1 MDRMASI
8 ELALKN
14 EETEMH
20 WYQDQ
25 AKRSQNPLARA
36 MFQNLARDEAEHMR
50 RIRGL
55 HEKLLS
61 DGSWPQDLP
70 IEVAGT
76 EITKTLNERVAD
88 TGSAE
93 SHDHDDEVALRKAI
107 EFEGKGEQFYKDL
120 AAACDNPQERQFF
133 TFLSEIE
140 REHRLSL
147 TDSLAY
153 LEDPEG
159 WNEQHERVH
168 LDGA

>member
-20 WYQDQ
+20 WYQNE
-25 AKRSQNPLARA
+25 AKRSRNPLAQS

-50 RIRGL
+50 RVKAL
-55 HEKLLS
+55 HEKLLA
-61 DGSWPQDLP
+61 DGAWPEDMP

-76 EITKTLNERVAD
+76 EITKTLESRVAE
-88 TGSAE
+88 TGSAKD
-93 SHDHDDEVALRKAI
+93 HDHDDEEALRKAI
-107 EFEGKGEQFYKDL
+107 AFEGKGEQFYKDL
-120 AAACDNPQERQFF
+120 AAACDNPQEKQFF

-153 LEDPEG
+153 LEDPKG
-159 WNEQHERVH
+159 WIEQHERIN